1 MSVTDEV
8 KQRIDI
14 VEFIGRYTP
23 LKRSGATYKGLCP
36 FHGERTPSF
45 IVFPHS
51 ATWRCFGACGIG
63 GDVFTFLMQKE
74 NVDFREA
81 LQMLAREVGV
91 DLDAAEGREGAGQR
105 TTLYT
110 INDVAAVYFQEILR
124 HHPAAAAARAYL
136 AARGLDEETLE
147 RFRLGFALES
157 WNSLRDYL
165 TERGYSLAQQ
175 LDAGLVKQN
184 EERERTYD
192 AFRNRVMIPICD
204 RQGRIIGFGGRV
216 LDKSEPKYLNTA
228 ETPLFH
234 KSRVIYGLDLAGPAI
249 RSANQVVIVEGYMD
263 VIAAHQHGFPNVVAC
278 MGTSLTTEQLQQLQR
293 YTSNFVLA
301 LDADAAGQ
309 QATIR
314 GLNQARQ
321 ALGRVQKPTV
331 TASGIR
337 MEDRL
342 NAHLAICAMPEGQ
355 DPDDVIRRQP
365 EQWRELV
372 AAAQPLVDFYFA
384 SVGQQVDLT
393 TVQGKGQAV
402 AELAPLIAELHD
414 EIEQKHYVDQLS
426 RWVRID
432 EQTIW
437 ERVRA
442 AARTGQLAHDRP
454 VRRRLTAP
462 LGEGRRPPLAAVVD
476 APAGPLPGEQ
486 STHDIG
492 QPGRLF
498 GREEYLLACLLLQ
511 PGLLVSL
518 SWATGEREIAPLG
531 VSDLQHVENQELFRA
546 LKQYMGG
553 DEPWDVEAFQEM
565 LTPHLH
571 GRLADLMAYG
581 ARLPQRSDGALA
593 EDLVQTLIRIRIERI
608 RTESQNIKFL
618 EDEATHQGDLAGSK
632 AWSDVKNR
640 HLRELSHLQQEAV
653 RILPRGLPMGPET
666 RTR

>member
-45 IVFPHS
+45 IVFPHTG
-51 ATWRCFGACGIG
+51 TWRCFGACGIG

-91 DLDAAEGREGAGQR
+91 DLEAAEGREAAGQR
-105 TTLYT
+105 ATLYT
-110 INDVAAVYFQEILR
+110 VNDVAATYFQEVLR

-136 AARGLDEETLE
+136 AGRGLDEETCE

-157 WNSLRDYL
+157 WSSLRDHL
-165 TERGYSLAQQ
+165 SERGYSLAQQ

-184 EERERTYD
+184 ETRDRTYD
-192 AFRNRVMIPICD
+192 AFRNRVMIPIAD

-216 LDKSEPKYLNTA
+216 MDKSEPKYLNTA
-228 ETPLFH
+228 ETSLFH

-263 VIAAHQHGFPNVVAC
+263 VIAAHQHGFANVVAC
-278 MGTSLTTEQLQQLQR
+278 MGTSLTAEQLQQLQR
-293 YTSNFVLA
+293 YTNHFVLA

-337 MEDRL
+337 MEARL
-342 NAHLAICAMPEGQ
+342 SAQLSICAMPDGQ

-365 EQWRELV
+365 EQWRQLV
-372 AAAQPLVDFYFA
+372 AAAQPLVDFYFDSIA
-384 SVGQQVDLT
+384 RQYDLA

-414 EIEQKHYVDQLS
+414 EIEQQHYVDQLS

-442 AARTGQLAHDRP
+442 AARTGQLGLDRSAH
-454 VRRRLTAP
+454 RRLP
-462 LGEGRRPPLAAVVD
+462 PSVGEGRRGPPPSISQ
-476 APAGPLPGEQ
+476 AP
-486 STHDIG
+486 G
-492 QPGRLF
+492 QGATFEPRPSAHLF

-511 PGLLVSL
+511 PNLLVSL

-531 VSDLQHVENQELFRA
+531 VADLLHIENQELFRA

-553 DEPWDVEAFQEM
+553 EEPWDVEAFQEM

-571 GRLADLMAYG
+571 GRLAELMAYG
-581 ARLPQRSDGALA
+581 ARLPQRNDEQLA

-608 RTESQNIKFL
+608 RVESQNIKFL
-618 EDEATHQGDLAGSK
+618 EDEAIHQGDMAGSK
-632 AWSDVKNR
+632 AWSDIKNR

-653 RILPRGLPMGPET
+653 RILPRGQASG
-666 RTR
+666 RGVRAR